1 MGMKESDGAQTAG
14 GILKLAPFKTFK
26 SVNRCAP
33 FKSFQKNR
41 QQKPSQQ
48 DGPSQGIEVYC
59 PWKSGRLIPW
69 LGERAG
75 L

>member
-1 MGMKESDGAQTAG
+1 MGMKEPDGAQTAG
-14 GILKLAPFKTFK
+14 GILKL
-26 SVNRCAP
+26 AP